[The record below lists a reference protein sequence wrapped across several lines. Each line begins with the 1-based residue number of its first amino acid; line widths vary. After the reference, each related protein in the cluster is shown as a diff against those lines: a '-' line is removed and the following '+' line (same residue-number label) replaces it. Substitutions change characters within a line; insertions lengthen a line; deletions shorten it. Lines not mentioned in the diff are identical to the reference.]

1 MKKILILLSVLA
13 CLYGCANTT
22 NTPQNDQTYTGTSD
36 PNNDADKNEWN
47 TTFEDYLTSQNM
59 NYSSRSVL
67 DGSSIGAKAGY
78 RYTMDNGYIDV
89 YQFEDGDAFDQIVKN
104 KEITI
109 NGEDEDVFVFDHYVI
124 SGEHVDDDI
133 FDIIKKMK

>member
-1 MKKILILLSVLA
+1 MKKLFILLSLLA
-13 CLYGCANTT
+13 CLYGCTNTT
-22 NTPQNDQTYTGTSD
+22 NTPQSDQTYTGTSD
-36 PNNDADKNEWN
+36 PNDDANKDEWY
-47 TTFEDYLTSQNM
+47 TTFENYLGSQNM
-59 NYSSRSVL
+59 AYTSKSVL

-89 YQFEDGDAFDQIVKN
+89 YHFEDGDDFDRIVNSKQ
-104 KEITI
+104 ITI

-124 SGEHVDDDI
+124 SGEHVDDDV